1 MLTED
6 YLNIKMCIKRTT
18 KPESEYIV
26 FTPEEYFDID
36 EDEPLDVDS
45 VPKFMDLRDYIYENE
60 DVYYVSL
67 IIENKDNKRKLHFET
82 NYYDHQNSLFTIVT
96 EYLNHKVCRRELI
109 IDMLIPSCEEN
120 AVATN
125 DISRFYQKNGEGE
138 FLCIDHSIITTYRD
152 GTQYDI
158 ELPHQ
163 KFQRPYIE

>member
-1 MLTED
+1 
-6 YLNIKMCIKRTT
+6 MCIKRTT
-18 KPESEYIV
+18 KPEPEYIV
-26 FTPEEYFDID
+26 FTPEEYFDVD

-45 VPKFMDLRDYIYENE
+45 VPKFMDLRDYLYENE

-67 IIENKDNKRKLHFET
+67 IIENTDNRRKLHFET

-96 EYLNHKVCRRELI
+96 EYLNHKVCSRELI
-109 IDMLIPSCEEN
+109 IDMLIPSWEEN

-125 DISRFYQKNGEGE
+125 DISRFHQKNGEGE
-138 FLCIDHSIITTYRD
+138 FICTLHSIITTYRD